1 MYRDGTLEELIKDLE
16 EERASKRLREPDP
29 ELLLK
34 PDIWIVTPEEGA
46 CEKCKSFAK
55 KLFFEK
61 PQRPHPNCKC
71 KIQRILPEKTAQKA
85 LIKNTPI
92 VTDLLR
98 GDTSPLF
105 LFFSA
110 TSVINVHIKNLNP
123 VRCADVTIDSYNELG
138 KESKSSYLLP
148 LSSVV
153 FTFSYFREAPVDWK
167 LVLVTNFDDA
177 QLLCTVKNIE

>member
-1 MYRDGTLEELIKDLE
+1 M
-16 EERASKRLREPDP
+16 
-29 ELLLK
+29 
-34 PDIWIVTPEEGA
+34 
-46 CEKCKSFAK
+46 
-55 KLFFEK
+55 
-61 PQRPHPNCKC
+61 
-71 KIQRILPEKTAQKA
+71 
-85 LIKNTPI
+85 IKNTPI

-105 LFFSA
+105 LIFSA

-123 VRCADVTIDSYNELG
+123 VRCADINIDSYNEFG

-153 FTFSYFREAPVDWK
+153 FRFSYFREAPVDWK

-177 QLLCTVKNIE
+177 QQLCTVKNTE

>member
-16 EERASKRLREPDP
+16 EERASKRLRELDP
-29 ELLLK
+29 ELLIK

-71 KIQRILPEKTAQKA
+71 KIQRILPKKTAQKA

-123 VRCADVTIDSYNELG
+123 VRCADVNIDSYNELG

-153 FTFSYFREAPVDWK
+153 FMFSYFRDDSVDWN

-177 QLLCTVKNIE
+177 QLLCTVKNTE

>member
-1 MYRDGTLEELIKDLE
+1 MYRDGTLKEIIKDLE
-16 EERASKRLREPDP
+16 EERASKRLRELDP

-98 GDTSPLF
+98 EILLLSF
-105 LFFSA
+105 CFFQQ
-110 TSVINVHIKNLNP
+110 I
-123 VRCADVTIDSYNELG
+123 
-138 KESKSSYLLP
+138 
-148 LSSVV
+148 
-153 FTFSYFREAPVDWK
+153 
-167 LVLVTNFDDA
+167 
-177 QLLCTVKNIE
+177 QLLMYI

>member
-1 MYRDGTLEELIKDLE
+1 MYRNGTLEELIKDLE
-16 EERASKRLREPDP
+16 EERASKRLRELDP
-29 ELLLK
+29 ELLIK

-71 KIQRILPEKTAQKA
+71 KIQRILP
-85 LIKNTPI
+85 NTPI

-123 VRCADVTIDSYNELG
+123 VRCADVNIDSYNEFG

-153 FTFSYFREAPVDWK
+153 FRFSYSRFRHIH
-167 LVLVTNFDDA
+167 FD
-177 QLLCTVKNIE
+177 TKTSRKNTGCHR

>member
-1 MYRDGTLEELIKDLE
+1 MHLKDFVNLIQNYYSSLIFGLLHQKKELV
-16 EERASKRLREPDP
+16 RNAN
-29 ELLLK
+29 LLLK
-34 PDIWIVTPEEGA
+34 N
-46 CEKCKSFAK
+46 
-55 KLFFEK
+55 FFLK
-61 PQRPHPNCKC
+61 NHNVL
-71 KIQRILPEKTAQKA
+71 IQTANVKYNESYQKA

-123 VRCADVTIDSYNELG
+123 VRCADVNIDSYNELG

>member
-1 MYRDGTLEELIKDLE
+1 MHLKDFVNLIQNYYSSLIFGLLHQKKELV
-16 EERASKRLREPDP
+16 RNAN
-29 ELLLK
+29 LLLK
-34 PDIWIVTPEEGA
+34 N
-46 CEKCKSFAK
+46 
-55 KLFFEK
+55 FFEK

-71 KIQRILPEKTAQKA
+71 KIQRILLEKTAQKV

-123 VRCADVTIDSYNELG
+123 VRCADVNIDSYNELG
-138 KESKSSYLLP
+138 KKSKSSYLLP

>member
-16 EERASKRLREPDP
+16 EERASKRLRELDP

-123 VRCADVTIDSYNELG
+123 VRCADVNIDSYNELG
-138 KESKSSYLLP
+138 KNQKVLICFLLVP
-148 LSSVV
+148 
-153 FTFSYFREAPVDWK
+153 
-167 LVLVTNFDDA
+167 LVLRFHIFVK
-177 QLLCTVKNIE
+177 LLWIGNLYL

>member
-1 MYRDGTLEELIKDLE
+1 MYRDGALEELIKDLE
-16 EERASKRLREPDP
+16 EERASKRLRELDP

-46 CEKCKSFAK
+46 CENCKSFAK
-55 KLFFEK
+55 KLFLKK

-105 LFFSA
+105 LFFFS
-110 TSVINVHIKNLNP
+110 N
-123 VRCADVTIDSYNELG
+123 
-138 KESKSSYLLP
+138 
-148 LSSVV
+148 
-153 FTFSYFREAPVDWK
+153 FSY
-167 LVLVTNFDDA
+167 
-177 QLLCTVKNIE
+177 

>member
-1 MYRDGTLEELIKDLE
+1 M
-16 EERASKRLREPDP
+16 
-29 ELLLK
+29 
-34 PDIWIVTPEEGA
+34 
-46 CEKCKSFAK
+46 
-55 KLFFEK
+55 
-61 PQRPHPNCKC
+61 
-71 KIQRILPEKTAQKA
+71 
-85 LIKNTPI
+85 IKNTPI

-123 VRCADVTIDSYNELG
+123 VRCADVNIDSYNELG

-153 FTFSYFREAPVDWK
+153 FTFSYFREALVDWK

>member
-16 EERASKRLREPDP
+16 EERASKRLRELDP

-34 PDIWIVTPEEGA
+34 PDIWIVKPEEGA

-55 KLFFEK
+55 KLFEN

-71 KIQRILPEKTAQKA
+71 KIQRILPQKTAQKA
-85 LIKNTPI
+85 LIKNTTI

-105 LFFSA
+105 LFFQQ
-110 TSVINVHIKNLNP
+110 L
-123 VRCADVTIDSYNELG
+123 
-138 KESKSSYLLP
+138 
-148 LSSVV
+148 
-153 FTFSYFREAPVDWK
+153 
-167 LVLVTNFDDA
+167 
-177 QLLCTVKNIE
+177 QLLMYI

>member
-1 MYRDGTLEELIKDLE
+1 M
-16 EERASKRLREPDP
+16 
-29 ELLLK
+29 
-34 PDIWIVTPEEGA
+34 
-46 CEKCKSFAK
+46 
-55 KLFFEK
+55 
-61 PQRPHPNCKC
+61 
-71 KIQRILPEKTAQKA
+71 
-85 LIKNTPI
+85 IKNTPI

-123 VRCADVTIDSYNELG
+123 VRCADDSYNELG
-138 KESKSSYLLP
+138 KKSKSSYLLP

>member
-1 MYRDGTLEELIKDLE
+1 MYRNGTLEELIKDLE
-16 EERASKRLREPDP
+16 EERASKRLRELDP
-29 ELLLK
+29 ELLIK

-46 CEKCKSFAK
+46 CE
-55 KLFFEK
+55 
-61 PQRPHPNCKC
+61 NCKC
-71 KIQRILPEKTAQKA
+71 KIQRILPKKTAQKA

-123 VRCADVTIDSYNELG
+123 VRCADVNIDSYNEFG

-153 FTFSYFREAPVDWK
+153 FRFSYFREAPVDWK

-177 QLLCTVKNIE
+177 QLLCTVKNTE